1 MVGIGMLFAGRGSRG
16 PNIED
21 TLIAASIEG
30 LVRDDLRVL
39 SVLTTW
45 IQLHHPRI
53 NADRLWRG
61 IEQQAEQRVRAYWS
75 AIGHMLVKD
84 RRC

>member
-1 MVGIGMLFAGRGSRG
+1 MVGIGMLFASRG
-16 PNIED
+16 AREPNIED
-21 TLIAASIEG
+21 TLIAASMDG

-45 IQLHHPRI
+45 IQVHHPWI

-61 IEQQAEQRVRAYWS
+61 VEQRAEPRVRAYS
-75 AIGHMLVKD
+75 
-84 RRC
+84 